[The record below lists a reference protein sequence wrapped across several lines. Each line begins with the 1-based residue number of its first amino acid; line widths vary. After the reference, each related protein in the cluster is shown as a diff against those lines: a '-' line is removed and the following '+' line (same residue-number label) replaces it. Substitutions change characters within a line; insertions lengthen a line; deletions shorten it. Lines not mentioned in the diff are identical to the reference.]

1 MTLILELLPN
11 QTRQYIDAET
21 VFLELRR
28 ARAEAA
34 EVRGSMFWRTQGN
47 AEYLIRESSGGAQKS
62 LGPRSAET
70 QAMHERFKRRKTDAS
85 NRLAALTVAAHN
97 QQRLNKA
104 LRVGRV
110 PGIVIKTLNAL
121 EAAGLQDHF
130 VTVGT
135 HCLYAYES
143 ACGVRFVPDA
153 LATQDLDL
161 LFDSRKR
168 MAFTSQMRR
177 MDSSF
182 IGALQ
187 KADPTFRVMHDQK
200 QTAIN
205 DSGFEVDVIRRVAKD
220 RDPHPFRMSAD
231 ENDLWAVQVEG
242 ADKMLSAPRFSQVVV
257 AETGHMAVMNTMSPL
272 TFISIK
278 RMISTAVGRDPKKRL
293 KDALQ
298 ADLVESLVRSH
309 MPQYAL

>member
-1 MTLILELLPN
+1 MSPILELLPN

-28 ARAEAA
+28 TKAEAA

-62 LGPRSAET
+62 LGPRSVET
-70 QAMHERFKRRKTDAS
+70 QAMHGRFKRRKADTAS
-85 NRLAALTVAAHN
+85 RLAALTVAAHN

-130 VTVGT
+130 VTIGT
-135 HCLYAYES
+135 HSLYAYES

-168 MAFTSQMRR
+168 MSFMSQMRR

-187 KADPTFRVMHDQK
+187 KADPTFRVRHDQK

-205 DSGFEVDVIRRVAKD
+205 DAGFEVDVIHRAAED
-220 RDPHPFRMSAD
+220 RDLHPFRMSDD

-242 ADKMLSAPRFSQVVV
+242 ADKMLSAPGFSQLVV
-257 AETGHMAVMNTMSPL
+257 AETGHMAVMNTMSPV
-272 TFISIK
+272 TFIAIK
-278 RMISTAVGRDPKKRL
+278 RMISEAAGRDLKKRL

-298 ADLVESLVRSH
+298 ADLVESLVRSY
-309 MPQYAL
+309 MPQYAV